1 MSAYGESLKKY
12 IKDKRISVR
21 KLSMETKIDRTL
33 LQKYL
38 SGDRLPK
45 NIGEV
50 NQISDCLMLSPEK
63 KEELAQQYNKSHYG
77 EKQYEGFLMIRDVLN
92 GLVDYQLN
100 PDMLKGSREE
110 ETFCSEPEKESR
122 IYLGAL
128 EVENALRSM
137 LKEQRRFCRMS
148 CQEASFSEEERKIRI
163 LAQPDTGNLLKTV
176 LSVCIGNKMEV
187 EQIVCLEEDSAE
199 GNNNIRIIYNLLP
212 MLFGD
217 VNYQSFYYYDN
228 QEAHINTMSLLPV
241 LILAG
246 ERGLICNS
254 KMNEG
259 LLFQNKEVVSFY
271 RRQYDAIKSRTRLFT
286 GYLEDITEWM
296 TFIKGFVTEL
306 AVAEICIGDTPCV
319 TYCLDEKML
328 DKYLKVGEKEKQY
341 VKDTL
346 SENRNKVTG
355 AADSDGMTNI
365 FSEEGLRSFM
375 ETGRSS
381 EYPEEFYRPIEEEDR
396 LLILERVICMM
407 ETGQVR
413 YCMTNP
419 SSLKLD
425 ERLMVYINQKVV
437 FQYHQS
443 HCLSQYFSI
452 SEVSIRR
459 SFEEF
464 VKFAGE
470 NRWIYDNN
478 ETLDR
483 MKKILKEYK
492 SKFMQ

>member
-1 MSAYGESLKKY
+1 MSAYGDCLKRY
-12 IKDKRISVR
+12 IKDKRVSVR

-33 LQKYL
+33 IQKYL

-45 NIGEV
+45 NIDEV

-63 KEELAQQYNKSHYG
+63 KEELVRQYNKSYYG
-77 EKQYEGFLMIRDVLN
+77 DKQYEGFLMIRDILN
-92 GLVDYQLN
+92 GLVDYQFN
-100 PDMLKGSREE
+100 PGVLQGGKRGE
-110 ETFCSEPEKESR
+110 CSGLEQRKECR

-128 EVENALRSM
+128 EVENALRFM
-137 LKEQRRFCRMS
+137 LREQMRLCRMKY
-148 CQEASFSEEERKIRI
+148 QDAALSEEEQKIRI
-163 LAQPDTGNLLKTV
+163 LAQPDVANLLKTV
-176 LSVCIGNKMEV
+176 LSVCIGHKMEV
-187 EQIVCLEEDSAE
+187 EQIVCLDEDSAE

-212 MLFGD
+212 MLFGN

-228 QEAHINTMSLLPV
+228 KEAHINTMSLLPV

-246 ERGLICNS
+246 DNGMICNS

-259 LLFQNKEVVSFY
+259 LLFQNGETAAFY
-271 RRQYDAIKSRTRLFT
+271 RRQYDAIKRKTRLFT

-296 TFIKGFVTEL
+296 TFLKGVVTEL

-328 DKYLKVGEKEKQY
+328 DRYLKVGEKEKQY

-355 AADSDGMTNI
+355 IAESGGMTNI
-365 FSEEGLRSFM
+365 FSEDGLRSFM

-381 EYPEEFYRPIEEEDR
+381 EYPEEYYRPIEESDR

-407 ETGQVR
+407 ETGQVK

-419 SSLKLD
+419 IYLKLD
-425 ERLMVYINQKVV
+425 ERLSIYINEKVV

-443 HCLSQYFSI
+443 HCLGQYFCI

-470 NRWIYDNN
+470 NRWIYDSH
-478 ETLDR
+478 ETLIR
-483 MKKILKEYK
+483 MKKILIEYK
-492 SKFMQ
+492 DKFLQ